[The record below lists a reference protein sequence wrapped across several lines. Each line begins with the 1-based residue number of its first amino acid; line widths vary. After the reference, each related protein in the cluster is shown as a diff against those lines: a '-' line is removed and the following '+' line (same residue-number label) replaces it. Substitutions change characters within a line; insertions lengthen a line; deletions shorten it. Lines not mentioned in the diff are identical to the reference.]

1 MENRIENNEDLI
13 RSIDEINDK
22 IWNIRGNTL
31 DLDADPIKLGM
42 EAYEK
47 AISINYLM
55 GIARGQLNQGMAA
68 FIIQHNP
75 PAAITKINEAI
86 NSFIQL
92 GDKKWVAN
100 ARLTL
105 AIIYNSTGQSE
116 PALYNTLKGVDFYEN
131 EPVDDLDKAMAYY
144 VTGTVFKDL
153 KKYKES
159 EQYYKKGLATD
170 NMEST
175 SWGGRIFTSLANIY
189 TEEGNY
195 DEAIKMSLKGLEVL
209 VAQKNIIG
217 ESRALNDLGNIYKR
231 KKDYE
236 QALDYYFRS
245 LKIREESD
253 LNQFAFSSLTEI
265 SSVYKETREYQ
276 KAIDYLI
283 RAGKIAVQINQ
294 PVKEAQIN
302 REIGSIYRSMD
313 QFKDA
318 LDYTEKY
325 LEIITGIHAQE
336 KAAKIDN
343 LQNDLLLEKEQE
355 IERLRNVEL
364 KEAYNLITEK
374 NKEITD
380 SIHYARRIQKA
391 LLAPDYLLNENLGEH
406 FILYKPKDI
415 VSGDFY
421 WACSVNSEQ
430 NTDGSSVPSTSNG
443 QLFYLAVCDST
454 GHGVPGAFMSLLN
467 ITYLNEAINEKKIH
481 EPHLIFNHAR
491 ERLVSAISQDG
502 GRDGMDGVLLCFD
515 KQNNKITYSAANNGP
530 ILRKENK
537 IIVLPADKMPVGKD
551 EKTASFTL
559 HSIDVKK
566 GDMIYLVTDGYADQF
581 GGPKGK
587 KFRYKQLEEALQ
599 SVSDLPV
606 EEQREILDKRFEDW
620 KGQLEQVDDVLIIGI
635 KV

>member
-283 RAGKIAVQINQ
+283 
-294 PVKEAQIN
+294 
-302 REIGSIYRSMD
+302 
-313 QFKDA
+313 
-318 LDYTEKY
+318 
-325 LEIITGIHAQE
+325 
-336 KAAKIDN
+336 
-343 LQNDLLLEKEQE
+343 
-355 IERLRNVEL
+355 
-364 KEAYNLITEK
+364 
-374 NKEITD
+374 
-380 SIHYARRIQKA
+380 
-391 LLAPDYLLNENLGEH
+391 
-406 FILYKPKDI
+406 
-415 VSGDFY
+415 
-421 WACSVNSEQ
+421 
-430 NTDGSSVPSTSNG
+430 
-443 QLFYLAVCDST
+443 
-454 GHGVPGAFMSLLN
+454 
-467 ITYLNEAINEKKIH
+467 
-481 EPHLIFNHAR
+481 
-491 ERLVSAISQDG
+491 
-502 GRDGMDGVLLCFD
+502 
-515 KQNNKITYSAANNGP
+515 
-530 ILRKENK
+530 
-537 IIVLPADKMPVGKD
+537 
-551 EKTASFTL
+551 
-559 HSIDVKK
+559 
-566 GDMIYLVTDGYADQF
+566 
-581 GGPKGK
+581 
-587 KFRYKQLEEALQ
+587 
-599 SVSDLPV
+599 
-606 EEQREILDKRFEDW
+606 
-620 KGQLEQVDDVLIIGI
+620 
-635 KV
+635 